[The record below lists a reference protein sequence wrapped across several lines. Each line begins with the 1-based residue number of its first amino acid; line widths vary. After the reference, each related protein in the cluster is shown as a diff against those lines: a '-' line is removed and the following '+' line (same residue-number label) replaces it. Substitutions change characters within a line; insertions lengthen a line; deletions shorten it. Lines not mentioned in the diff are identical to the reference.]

1 MSFSKPGLD
10 QGRRSDLG
18 QVVKDAVRTGDINAL
33 IEACIK
39 DLSNKP
45 EKLQNPVVKVSDI
58 FKHPGGALQLHRI
71 RKGKRRLSTA
81 PLQRQLSAPD
91 VALRKL
97 LTVTS
102 FKTFR
107 NILKYICFG
116 VQSYFFG
123 GPKYQA
129 TFSECFVFRWP
140 PQCSKLG
147 IKGNK

>member
-1 MSFSKPGLD
+1 MSFSKPELD
-10 QGRRSDLG
+10 QGRQSDLG
-18 QVVKDAVRTGDINAL
+18 QVVKDAVCTGDINAL

-45 EKLQNPVVKVSDI
+45 EKLQNLVVKDNGEISRRYIHGSGSEANDDSDI
-58 FKHPGGALQLHRI
+58 FKHPGGVLQLHRI

-102 FKTFR
+102 FR
-107 NILKYICFG
+107 NILKY
-116 VQSYFFG
+116 
-123 GPKYQA
+123 
-129 TFSECFVFRWP
+129 
-140 PQCSKLG
+140 L
-147 IKGNK
+147 

>member
-1 MSFSKPGLD
+1 MSFSKPVLD

-18 QVVKDAVRTGDINAL
+18 HVVKDAVRTGDINAL

-45 EKLQNPVVKVSDI
+45 EKLQNPVVKDKGKISRAGSEANDDSDI
-58 FKHPGGALQLHRI
+58 FKHPGGVLQLHRI

-97 LTVTS
+97 QSHL
-102 FKTFR
+102 FETF
-107 NILKYICFG
+107 
-116 VQSYFFG
+116 
-123 GPKYQA
+123 
-129 TFSECFVFRWP
+129 
-140 PQCSKLG
+140 
-147 IKGNK
+147 